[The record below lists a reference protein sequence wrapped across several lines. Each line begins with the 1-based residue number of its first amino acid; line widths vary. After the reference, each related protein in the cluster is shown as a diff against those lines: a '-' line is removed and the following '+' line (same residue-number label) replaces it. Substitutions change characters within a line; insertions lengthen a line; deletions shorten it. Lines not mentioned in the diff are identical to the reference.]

1 MQHFLD
7 IATTTSTSVG
17 IGRTIADCQAIAAMY
32 DNTCDSLD
40 TPVDMQTHAGAQM
53 SCTGQM
59 RCPDGEGSEYFTE
72 ENPCIYTRKLCVT
85 CYTDADDNVQMRIQ
99 TN

>member
-7 IATTTSTSVG
+7 TMTVHASVG
-17 IGRTIADCQAIAAMY
+17 IGRTVEDCQAIAAMY
-32 DNTCDSLD
+32 DNTCDSLEI
-40 TPVDMQTHAGAQM
+40 PVDMETHAGAQM

-59 RCPDGEGSEYFTE
+59 MCPDGDGSVLYTE

-85 CYTDADDNVQMRIQ
+85 CSTNSSGDVLMRV
-99 TN
+99 